1 MKTDSAG
8 EPLDRLL
15 VVAPPEAVVAALL
28 ELLVARLGL
37 HRRGLTDGSLLFVV
51 ESLFRMRPSYWG
63 IRRKYR
69 NPGAVSVL

>member
-37 HRRGLTDGSLLFVV
+37 HRRGLTDSSL
-51 ESLFRMRPSYWG
+51 
-63 IRRKYR
+63 KYVR
-69 NPGAVSVL
+69 